1 MNPATTRPRPATQPE
16 PVTAPRRRR
25 DESPYRQSPA
35 ALSLTDRDGL
45 PSENT
50 TR

>member
-1 MNPATTRPRPATQPE
+1 MSPATTRPRPATPPE
-16 PVTAPRRRR
+16 PGTAPRRRR
-25 DESPYRQSPA
+25 DESPYGQSPA
-35 ALSLTDRDGL
+35 AFSLTGHDGL